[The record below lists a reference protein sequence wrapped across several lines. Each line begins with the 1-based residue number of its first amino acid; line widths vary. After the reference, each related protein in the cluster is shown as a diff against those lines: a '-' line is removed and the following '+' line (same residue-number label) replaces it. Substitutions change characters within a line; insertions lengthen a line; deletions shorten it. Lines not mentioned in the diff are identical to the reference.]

1 MPVGFEQFMEVF
13 GNITISTVVVIV
25 LAIIFCYRGYKQF
38 IKYLDNKKEI
48 AIQKHEAEKTKDE
61 QLKKVLE
68 EVNKYPQYREQ
79 SRQIQKE
86 FRDEIDG
93 LKQTQQILA
102 DTQGVIQKT
111 LRDMQDTQNKRDRN
125 KLRDRLLQS
134 YRYYTNPERNP
145 SQSWTNMEAEAFWGM
160 FGDYEEAGGDGFIH
174 TVVQPAMNRLKV
186 TDDFE

>member
-13 GNITISTVVVIV
+13 GNITISTVVVVI
-25 LAIIFCYRGYKQF
+25 LAVIFCYRGYKQF
-38 IKYLDNKKEI
+38 VKYLDNKKEI

-145 SQSWTNMEAEAFWGM
+145 EQSWTSMEAEAFWGM

-186 TDDFE
+186 IDDFE